1 MITRL
6 GITRTRLA
14 FILGGLAM
22 FGPFSID
29 TVFPAFPPMEHD
41 LAVDAVAMQQTI
53 SVYLLGYA
61 LMSLMHGPISDAVG
75 RKRVILAGIAVF
87 IAASVGC
94 ALAQTMPVMLFF
106 RAIQGLSAGVGLIV
120 GRAVVRDALDGHDAQ
135 KLMSQISMI
144 FGVAPAIAPVVGGWI
159 LGWSN
164 WHGIFWFLTAFSVVL
179 FVVAA
184 LALPETHPPEKRL
197 PLHPRA
203 LMQGYEHILK
213 NGRFRLLA
221 LAGTAN
227 FGALFLYISSA
238 PAFVLN
244 LLKLN
249 AQQFVLFFAPTIG
262 GMILGAFL
270 SGRAAGRMKGTRL
283 ANFGFAIGGVA
294 TAFNLSYN
302 YFFPQPILPWAIIPT
317 ALIALGVALVF
328 PILTLSILDLYPNA
342 RGSASSM
349 QAFVGLLSN
358 ALIAG
363 VLSAWLSDSGMHL
376 ALGAAAFSVTGYLLW
391 RWYLRVAQRTPSD
404 PVDTAAALEPTE
416 I

>member
-1 MITRL
+1 MLTRF
-6 GITRTRLA
+6 GISRTRLA

-29 TVFPAFPPMEHD
+29 TVFPAFPPMERD

-75 RKRVILAGIAVF
+75 RKRVILTGIAVF
-87 IAASVGC
+87 IAASIGC
-94 ALAQTMPVMLFF
+94 ALAQTMPVMLLF
-106 RAIQGLSAGVGLIV
+106 RAVQGLSAGVGLIV

-144 FGVAPAIAPVVGGWI
+144 FGVAPAIAPVVGGWL
-159 LGWSN
+159 LGWSS
-164 WHGIFWFLTAFSVVL
+164 WHMIFWFLTAFSVVL
-179 FVVAA
+179 FA
-184 LALPETHPPEKRL
+184 LTAFALPETHPPEKRL

-203 LMQGYEHILK
+203 LLQGYEHILK

-294 TAFNLSYN
+294 TAFNLGYN
-302 YFFPQPILPWAIIPT
+302 WFCPQPTLPWAIIPT

-328 PILTLSILDLYPNA
+328 PILTLAILDMYPNA

-363 VLSAWLSDSGMHL
+363 VMSAWLSDSGMHL
-376 ALGAAAFSVTGYLLW
+376 ALGAAAFSSTGFLLW
-391 RWYLRVAQRTPSD
+391 RWYLRIAKRIPPD
-404 PVDTAAALEPTE
+404 PVETAAALEPTE

>member
-6 GITRTRLA
+6 GISRTRLA

-41 LAVDAVAMQQTI
+41 LGIDAVAMQQTI

-61 LMSLMHGPISDAVG
+61 LMSLMHGPISDAIG
-75 RKRVILAGIAVF
+75 RKRVILSGICVF
-87 IAASVGC
+87 ILASVGC
-94 ALAQTMPVMLFF
+94 ALARSMPVMLFF
-106 RAIQGLSAGVGLIV
+106 RALQGLSAGVGLIV

-144 FGVAPAIAPVVGGWI
+144 FGVAPAIAPVVGGWL
-159 LGWSN
+159 LGWSS
-164 WHGIFWFLTAFSVVL
+164 WHMIFWFLTAFSVVL
-179 FVVAA
+179 FLVTAF
-184 LALPETHPPEKRL
+184 ALPETHPPERRL
-197 PLHPRA
+197 PLHPEA

-262 GMILGAFL
+262 GMIFGAFL
-270 SGRAAGRMKGTRL
+270 SGRAAGRMKGPRL

-294 TAFNLSYN
+294 TVLNLGYN
-302 YFFPQPILPWAIIPT
+302 YFFPEPTLPWAIIPT
-317 ALIALGVALVF
+317 ALIALGVAMVF
-328 PILTLSILDLYPNA
+328 PILTLAILDMYPNA

-363 VLSAWLSDSGMHL
+363 VLSPMLSGSGWHL
-376 ALGAAAFSVTGYLLW
+376 ALGAAAFSGTGYVLW
-391 RWYLRVAQRTPSD
+391 RWYLAIAQRVPPD

>member
-6 GITRTRLA
+6 GISRTRLA

-41 LAVDAVAMQQTI
+41 LGIDAVAMQQTI

-75 RKRVILAGIAVF
+75 RKRVILTGIAVF
-87 IAASVGC
+87 ILASIGC
-94 ALAQTMPVMLFF
+94 ALARSMPVMLFF
-106 RAIQGLSAGVGLIV
+106 RALQGLSAGVGLIV

-159 LGWSN
+159 LGWSS
-164 WHGIFWFLTAFSVVL
+164 WHLIFWFLTAFSVVL
-179 FVVAA
+179 FLVTAF
-184 LALPETHPPEKRL
+184 ALPESHPPEKRL
-197 PLHPRA
+197 PLHPRV
-203 LMQGYEHILK
+203 LLQGYEHILK

-249 AQQFVLFFAPTIG
+249 SQQFVLFFAPTIG
-262 GMILGAFL
+262 GMVFGAFL
-270 SGRAAGRMKGTRL
+270 SGRAAGRMRGPRL

-294 TAFNLSYN
+294 TVFNLGYN
-302 YFFPQPILPWAIIPT
+302 YFFPEPTLPWAIIPT
-317 ALIALGVALVF
+317 ALIALGVAMVF
-328 PILTLSILDLYPNA
+328 PILTLAILDMYPNA

-363 VLSAWLSDSGMHL
+363 LLSPMLSGSGFRL
-376 ALGAAAFSVTGYLLW
+376 ALGAAAFSTTGFLLW
-391 RWYLRVAQRTPSD
+391 CWYLAIAQRVPPD